1 MFTGVRTVIE
11 LAPQRVHGAN
21 GQTDLQ
27 VWVVWLQNGTSLRL
41 VVSYLGTFAVSFPP
55 PPFVL
60 TGT

>member
-1 MFTGVRTVIE
+1 MIE
-11 LAPQRVHGAN
+11 LAPRRVHGAN
-21 GQTDLQ
+21 GQMDLQ

-41 VVSYLGTFAVSFPP
+41 VVSNLGTFAMSFPP